1 MDQPSSESLPA
12 LAVDLDGSLIK
23 TDLLWESA
31 TRYLAT
37 NPLRA
42 LLLPAMLASGRAQ
55 LKSALAEN
63 TQLDVTTLPYRQ
75 DVLAWLQKEKS
86 LGRRIVLAT
95 ASDSRFANAIA
106 EHLGIFDEVIA
117 SNGIINLRG
126 EVKREAL
133 VSRFGERGF
142 DYVGNDHIDLEVWK
156 SARRAI
162 IVSPPAGLAEKAAKI
177 TTVENIFEAAK
188 PNTFALWAR
197 ALRLHQWLKNLLI
210 FIPLVTAHRFSEFDL
225 LFNASLAFLAF
236 GLCASSVYLLN
247 DLIDSQDDR
256 LHRSKCNRPFASGD
270 LSILQGWL
278 AVPIPLL
285 IAAAITLVALP
296 VHFTLALTCYY
307 GLTLAYTFK
316 LKRVLLLDVVTLAG
330 LYTLRIIAGAFAI
343 GVPLSFWLLSF
354 SMFIFMSI
362 ALIKRYTEL
371 LDARQRGV
379 TTMLG
384 RGYRPDDL
392 EMVASLGAAAGYL
405 SVLVLALYIQDPVS
419 LTLYH
424 SPQWIW
430 GACPIL
436 LFWVS
441 RSWMLAHRGQMHD
454 DPMVFAFK
462 DRVSL
467 VCGALFMLSFALARY

>member
-1 MDQPSSESLPA
+1 MPTPNSKSSLV

-31 TRYLAT
+31 TRYLAS

-42 LLLPAMLASGRAQ
+42 FLLPGMLRSGRAQ
-55 LKSALAEN
+55 LKSTLVEN

-75 DVLAWLQKEKS
+75 DVLDWLRAEKAK
-86 LGRRIVLAT
+86 GRRLVLAT
-95 ASDSRFANAIA
+95 ASDHRLATAIS
-106 EHLGIFDEVIA
+106 EHLGIFDEVLA
-117 SNGIINLRG
+117 TNGTINLSG
-126 EVKREAL
+126 EAKREAL
-133 VSRFGERGF
+133 VSRYGERGF
-142 DYVGNDHIDLEVWK
+142 DYVGNDHIDLKVWK
-156 SARRAI
+156 SAQNAI
-162 IVSPPAGLAEKAAKI
+162 IVSPPKGLAEKAAKI
-177 TTVENIFEAAK
+177 ATVEHIFEDVK

-197 ALRLHQWLKNLLI
+197 ALRLHQWLKNLLV
-210 FIPLVTAHRFSEFDL
+210 FIPLAAAHRFSEIDL
-225 LFNASLAFLAF
+225 ISQSLLAFIAF

-256 LHRSKCNRPFASGD
+256 QHRSKRNRPFASGD
-270 LSILQGWL
+270 LSILHGWF

-285 IAAAITLVALP
+285 IAVAITLTSLSE
-296 VHFTLALTCYY
+296 HFALALLCYY

-379 TTMLG
+379 STMLG

-392 EMVASLGAAAGYL
+392 QMVASLGAAAGYL

-419 LTLYH
+419 LTLYR

-436 LFWVS
+436 LYWVS

-467 VCGALFMLSFALARY
+467 ICGALFMLAFAMAR

>member
-1 MDQPSSESLPA
+1 MPTHNHESSPA

-31 TRYLAT
+31 TRYLAK

-42 LLLPAMLASGRAQ
+42 LLLPAMLGKGRAQ
-55 LKSALAEN
+55 LKAQLAES
-63 TQLDVTTLPYRQ
+63 TELDVTTLPYRE
-75 DVLAWLQKEKS
+75 DVLAWLRQEKAQ
-86 LGRRIVLAT
+86 GRHIVLAT
-95 ASDSRFANAIA
+95 ASDARLATAISD
-106 EHLGIFDEVIA
+106 HLEIFDEVIA
-117 SNGIINLRG
+117 SDGAVNLRG
-126 EVKREAL
+126 EAKREAL

-142 DYVGNDHIDLEVWK
+142 DYVGDTDIDLDVWK
-156 SARRAI
+156 SARHAI
-162 IVSPPAGLAEKAAKI
+162 IVSPPAGLAEKAARI
-177 TTVENIFEAAK
+177 TTVEKVFETAK

-197 ALRLHQWLKNLLI
+197 ALRLHQWLKNLLV
-210 FIPLVTAHRFSEFDL
+210 FIPLVTAHRFSESGL
-225 LFNASLAFLAF
+225 LFNALLAFLAF

-256 LHRSKCNRPFASGD
+256 QHRSKRKRPFASGD
-270 LSILQGWL
+270 LSILHGWM

-285 IAAAITLVALP
+285 VALAITLTSLSAHFAFALM
-296 VHFTLALTCYY
+296 CYY
-307 GLTLAYTFK
+307 ALTLAYTFK

-343 GVPLSFWLLSF
+343 SVPLSFWLLSF

-379 TTMLG
+379 TAMLG

-436 LFWVS
+436 LYWVS

-467 VCGALFMLSFALARY
+467 ICGALFMLAFTMAR

>member
-1 MDQPSSESLPA
+1 MPTHNHQSSPA

-23 TDLLWESA
+23 TDLLWEST
-31 TRYLAT
+31 TRYLAN

-42 LLLPAMLASGRAQ
+42 LLLPAMISRGRAQ
-55 LKSALAEN
+55 LKSQLAQS
-63 TQLDVTTLPYRQ
+63 TQLDVTTLPYREE
-75 DVLAWLQKEKS
+75 VLAWLRAEKAK
-86 LGRRIVLAT
+86 GRHLVLAT
-95 ASDSRFANAIA
+95 ASDAQLATQISD
-106 EHLGIFDEVIA
+106 HLEVFDEVIA
-117 SNGIINLRG
+117 SNGVVNLRG
-126 EVKREAL
+126 EAKRQAL
-133 VSRFGERGF
+133 VERFGERGF
-142 DYVGNDHIDLEVWK
+142 DYVGDTTVDLEVWK
-156 SARRAI
+156 SARNAI
-162 IVSPPAGLAEKAAKI
+162 IVDPSLGLAEKASKI
-177 TTVENIFEAAK
+177 ATVEKIFEVPK
-188 PNTFALWAR
+188 RSPLALWAK
-197 ALRLHQWLKNLLI
+197 ALRVHQWLKNLLV
-210 FIPLVTAHRFSEFDL
+210 FVPLAAAHRFNELDSL
-225 LFNASLAFLAF
+225 ISALLAFFSF

-256 LHRSKCNRPFASGD
+256 QHRSKRKRPFASGD
-270 LSILQGWL
+270 LSILHGWM

-285 IAAAITLVALP
+285 IALAITLTCLSP
-296 VHFTLALTCYY
+296 HFALALMCYY
-307 GLTLAYTFK
+307 ALTLAYTFK

-405 SVLVLALYIQDPVS
+405 AVLVLALYIQDPVS
-419 LTLYH
+419 LVLYH

-436 LFWVS
+436 LYWVS

-467 VCGALFMLSFALARY
+467 ACGALFMLTFALAR

>member
-1 MDQPSSESLPA
+1 MPTHNHESSPA

-23 TDLLWESA
+23 TDLLWEST
-31 TRYLAT
+31 TRYLAG

-42 LLLPAMLASGRAQ
+42 LLLPSMLGAGRAQ
-55 LKSALAEN
+55 LKSRLAQS
-63 TQLDVTTLPYRQ
+63 TQLDVTTLPYHE
-75 DVLAWLQKEKS
+75 DVLAWLRAEKTK
-86 LGRRIVLAT
+86 GRHIVLAT
-95 ASDSRFANAIA
+95 ASDAQLATAISD
-106 EHLGIFDEVIA
+106 HLEIFDEVIA
-117 SNGIINLRG
+117 SDGNTNLRG
-126 EVKREAL
+126 EAKRKAL

-142 DYVGNDHIDLEVWK
+142 DYVGDTTIDLDVWK
-156 SARRAI
+156 SARSAI
-162 IVSPPAGLAEKAAKI
+162 IVEPSAGLAEKAAKI
-177 TTVENIFEAAK
+177 TTVERVFETPK
-188 PNTFALWAR
+188 RSPLALWAK
-197 ALRLHQWLKNLLI
+197 ALRVHQWLKNLLV
-210 FIPLVTAHRFSEFDL
+210 FVPLAAAHRFGNLDSL
-225 LFNASLAFLAF
+225 LSALLAFFAF

-256 LHRSKCNRPFASGD
+256 QHRSKRKRPFASGD
-270 LSILQGWL
+270 LSILHGWM

-285 IAAAITLVALP
+285 IALAITLTCLSK
-296 VHFTLALTCYY
+296 HFAITLMCYY
-307 GLTLAYTFK
+307 ALTLAYTFK

-405 SVLVLALYIQDPVS
+405 AVLVLALYIQDPVS
-419 LTLYH
+419 LVLYH

-436 LFWVS
+436 LYWVS

-467 VCGALFMLSFALARY
+467 VCGALFMLAFALAR

>member
-1 MDQPSSESLPA
+1 MPTHNHESPV

-31 TRYLAT
+31 TRYLAQ

-42 LLLPAMLASGRAQ
+42 LLLPGMLSNGRAQ
-55 LKSALAEN
+55 LKSRLAEK

-75 DVLAWLQKEKS
+75 DVLGWLQAEKAK
-86 LGRRIVLAT
+86 GRHLVLAT
-95 ASDSRFANAIA
+95 ASDAQLATQISD
-106 EHLGIFDEVIA
+106 HLEIFDEVFA
-117 SNGIINLRG
+117 SDGVINLRG
-126 EVKREAL
+126 EAKREAL

-142 DYVGNDHIDLEVWK
+142 DYVGDTTVDLEVWK
-156 SARRAI
+156 SARNAI
-162 IVSPPAGLAEKAAKI
+162 IVAPPAGLAEKAAKI
-177 TTVENIFEAAK
+177 TTVEKIFEVTK
-188 PNTFALWAR
+188 PSTLALWAK
-197 ALRLHQWLKNLLI
+197 ALRVHQWLKNLLV
-210 FIPLVTAHRFSEFDL
+210 FIPLLTSHRFNEIN
-225 LFNASLAFLAF
+225 LFFSAALAFLAF

-256 LHRSKCNRPFASGD
+256 QHRSKCKRPFASGD
-270 LSILQGWL
+270 LSILHGWM

-285 IAAAITLVALP
+285 IALAIASVFLSAQ
-296 VHFTLALTCYY
+296 FALALMCYY

-343 GVPLSFWLLSF
+343 DVPLSFWLLSF

-371 LDARQRGV
+371 LDARQRGA

-405 SVLVLALYIQDPVS
+405 AVLVMALYIQDPVS
-419 LTLYH
+419 LKLYR

-436 LFWVS
+436 LYWVS

-462 DRVSL
+462 DRISL
-467 VCGALFMLSFALARY
+467 ICGALFLVAFALAR

>member
-1 MDQPSSESLPA
+1 MPKHNHESSPA

-23 TDLLWESA
+23 TDLLWEST
-31 TRYLAT
+31 TRYLAA

-42 LLLPAMLASGRAQ
+42 LLLPAMLGSGRAQ
-55 LKSALAEN
+55 LKSQLAKA

-75 DVLAWLQKEKS
+75 DVLDWLRAEKAK
-86 LGRRIVLAT
+86 GRHIVLAT
-95 ASDSRFANAIA
+95 ASDAQLATDISN
-106 EHLGIFDEVIA
+106 HLEIFDEVIA
-117 SNGIINLRG
+117 SDGVINLRG
-126 EVKREAL
+126 EAKREAL

-142 DYVGNDHIDLEVWK
+142 DYVGDTRIDLEVWK
-156 SARRAI
+156 SARHAI
-162 IVSPPAGLAEKAAKI
+162 IVSPPAGLVDKAARI
-177 TTVENIFEAAK
+177 TTVETVFETAK
-188 PNTFALWAR
+188 PNTFALWAK
-197 ALRLHQWLKNLLI
+197 ALRLHQWLKNLLV
-210 FIPLVTAHRFSEFDL
+210 FVPLAAAHRFNDVDSL
-225 LFNASLAFLAF
+225 LNALLAFLSF

-256 LHRSKCNRPFASGD
+256 QHRSKRKRPFASGD
-270 LSILQGWL
+270 LSILQGWM

-285 IAAAITLVALP
+285 IALIITLSCLSQ
-296 VHFTLALTCYY
+296 HFALALMCYY
-307 GLTLAYTFK
+307 VLTLAYTFK

-362 ALIKRYTEL
+362 ALIKLYTEL

-379 TTMLG
+379 STMLG

-405 SVLVLALYIQDPVS
+405 AVLVLALYIQDPVS
-419 LTLYH
+419 LTLYR

-436 LFWVS
+436 LYWVS

-467 VCGALFMLSFALARY
+467 ACGALFMLAFALAR